1 MMQLT
6 MPKDIK
12 SIVIASHNEGKVREI
27 RSLLDPYGYKIISAK
42 KLGINEPIENGMT
55 FSENSLIKSR
65 NAAKKSGLVA
75 LADDSGL
82 CVNSLNYRPG
92 IYSAR
97 WAGKNKDFGMA
108 MKKIQ
113 KLMEKNDLSSKY
125 NRRAFF
131 VCSLSVYFPD
141 GKNKVFNGRVNGHL
155 QFPPKG
161 LNGFGYDPIFVAKGY
176 RKTFG
181 EMNFHYK
188 ERISHRNVAFKKLIK
203 FLRD

>member
-1 MMQLT
+1 
-6 MPKDIK
+6 
-12 SIVIASHNEGKVREI
+12 
-27 RSLLDPYGYKIISAK
+27 
-42 KLGINEPIENGMT
+42 
-55 FSENSLIKSR
+55 
-65 NAAKKSGLVA
+65 
-75 LADDSGL
+75 
-82 CVNSLNYRPG
+82 
-92 IYSAR
+92 
-97 WAGKNKDFGMA
+97 
-108 MKKIQ
+108 
-113 KLMEKNDLSSKY
+113 MEKNDLLSKY

-131 VCSLSVYFPD
+131 ICSLSIYFPD

-203 FLRD
+203 FLKD

>member
-1 MMQLT
+1 M
-6 MPKDIK
+6 KKKINNEK
-12 SIVIASHNEGKVREI
+12 IVIASHNKGKVSEI
-27 RSLLDPYGYKIISAK
+27 KDLLKNYDLKILSSSD
-42 KLGINEPIENGMT
+42 LGIEEPEENGSS
-55 FSENSLIKSR
+55 FEENAIIKSSVTSTLS
-65 NAAKKSGLVA
+65 KIVSLS
-75 LADDSGL
+75 DDSGL
-82 CVNSLNYRPG
+82 CVNALGGKPG

-113 KLMEKNDLSSKY
+113 KLMEKNDLLSKY

-188 ERISHRNVAFKKLIK
+188 ERISHRNIAFKKLIK
-203 FLRD
+203 FLKD

>member
-27 RSLLDPYGYKIISAK
+27 RSLLDPHGYKIISAK
-42 KLGINEPIENGMT
+42 KLRINEPIENGTT
-55 FSENSLIKSR
+55 FSENSLIKSK

-97 WAGKNKDFGMA
+97 WAGKN
-108 MKKIQ
+108 
-113 KLMEKNDLSSKY
+113 LS
-125 NRRAFF
+125 
-131 VCSLSVYFPD
+131 
-141 GKNKVFNGRVNGHL
+141 
-155 QFPPKG
+155 
-161 LNGFGYDPIFVAKGY
+161 
-176 RKTFG
+176 
-181 EMNFHYK
+181 
-188 ERISHRNVAFKKLIK
+188 LIHI
-203 FLRD
+203 

>member
-1 MMQLT
+1 
-6 MPKDIK
+6 MPRDIK

-113 KLMEKNDLSSKY
+113 KLMEKNDLLSKY
-125 NRRAFF
+125 NRRAFLYALF
-131 VCSLSVYFPD
+131 LYIFQTEKTKYSMVELMVIYNSPQ
-141 GKNKVFNGRVNGHL
+141 KV
-155 QFPPKG
+155 
-161 LNGFGYDPIFVAKGY
+161 
-176 RKTFG
+176 
-181 EMNFHYK
+181 
-188 ERISHRNVAFKKLIK
+188 
-203 FLRD
+203 

>member
-1 MMQLT
+1 MLKKRIT
-6 MPKDIK
+6 KLLIGTNNKGKFKEITNLLPKNINIFSTSQFKLK
-12 SIVIASHNEGKVREI
+12 SPREYGKSFE
-27 RSLLDPYGYKIISAK
+27 
-42 KLGINEPIENGMT
+42 
-55 FSENSLIKSR
+55 ENSLIKSKFFSKK
-65 NAAKKSGLVA
+65 AKMLC

-82 CVNSLNYRPG
+82 EIDLLNKKPG

-113 KLMEKNDLSSKY
+113 KLMEKNDLLSKY

-188 ERISHRNVAFKKLIK
+188 ERISHRNIAFKKLIR
-203 FLRD
+203 FLKDK